1 MTSPSLL
8 RGFGAYAP
16 ERILTNADIESM
28 VETTDEWITTRTGIR
43 QRHVVA
49 PGQTTSDLAVEA
61 ARAALADAALDTAD
75 ITHVLV
81 ATCTPD
87 ASCPNT
93 ACIVARK
100 LGMTGVM
107 ALDCNAACSGFLYGL
122 ELAQGIVAAR
132 PASRVL
138 LVAAEAL
145 SLRCNWKD
153 RTTCVLFGDGAGA
166 TVVTADVDT
175 TQGTAVLEDSI
186 VTSDGSLGDLLTIG
200 GGTANPYAIGDSV
213 GEEYFVRMQGRDV
226 FKHAVRSMTQ
236 VCNDLLARN
245 GFTTEDVDLVIPHQ
259 ANLRII
265 EAVGD
270 RLGFASEKVFVNV
283 HDFGNTSAA
292 SIPLAL
298 ADARA
303 QGRIRPGMRVLLTTF
318 GGGFTWGAALLR
330 F

>member
-1 MTSPSLL
+1 MTAPSLL

-16 ERILTNADIESM
+16 ERVLTNADIETM

-49 PGQTTSDLAVEA
+49 PGQAASDLAVEA
-61 ARAALADAALDTAD
+61 AHAALADAALTTGD

-93 ACIVARK
+93 ACIVSRK
-100 LGMTGVM
+100 MGMTGVM

-122 ELAQGIVAAR
+122 ELANGLVTAR
-132 PASRVL
+132 PDARVL
-138 LVAAEAL
+138 LIATEAL

-166 TVVTADVDT
+166 TVITGDGAGGD
-175 TQGTAVLEDSI
+175 GGASLEDII

-200 GGTANPYAIGDSV
+200 GGTAHPYAIGDTI

-226 FKHAVRSMTQ
+226 FKHAVRSMAQ
-236 VCNDLLARN
+236 VSNELLTRN
-245 GFTTEDVDLVIPHQ
+245 GLTIADVDLVIPHQ

-270 RLGFASEKVFVNV
+270 RLGVDAAKVFVNV

-292 SIPLAL
+292 SIPIAL

>member
-1 MTSPSLL
+1 MTSPCLL
-8 RGFGAYAP
+8 RGFGAYTP
-16 ERILTNADIESM
+16 ERILTNADLESM

-49 PGQTTSDLAVEA
+49 PGQAASDLAVEA
-61 ARAALADAALDTAD
+61 ARAALVDAGLEATDL
-75 ITHVLV
+75 THILV

-93 ACIVARK
+93 ACIVACK
-100 LGMTGVM
+100 LGISGVM

-122 ELAQGIVAAR
+122 SLAQGLVAAQ
-132 PASRVL
+132 PGARVL
-138 LVAAEAL
+138 LIASEAL

-166 TVVTADVDT
+166 TIVTRDARNEGD
-175 TQGTAVLEDSI
+175 AVLEDLI
-186 VTSDGSLGDLLTIG
+186 VTSDGSLGNLLTIG
-200 GGTANPYAIGDSV
+200 GGTAHPYKIGDPIT
-213 GEEYFVRMQGRDV
+213 EEYFVSMQGRDV
-226 FKHAVRSMTQ
+226 FKHAVRSMAN
-236 VCNDLLARN
+236 VSKALLERN
-245 GFTTEDVDLVIPHQ
+245 GLTMDDVDLVIPHQ

-270 RLGFASEKVFVNV
+270 RLGVAAEKVFVDV
-283 HDFGNTSAA
+283 QDFGNTSAA
-292 SIPLAL
+292 SIPIAL

-303 QGRIRPGMRVLLTTF
+303 KGRIAPGMRVLLTTF

>member
-61 ARAALADAALDTAD
+61 ARAALADAGLDTTD
-75 ITHVLV
+75 ITHVLM

-166 TVVTADVDT
+166 TVVTADGDA
-175 TQGTAVLEDSI
+175 TAGGAMLEDSI
-186 VTSDGSLGDLLTIG
+186 VTSDGALGDLLTIG

-236 VCNDLLARN
+236 VCNDLMARN
-245 GFTTEDVDLVIPHQ
+245 GLTTEDVDLVIPHQ